1 VGIAHIWAPGTRPAS
16 PVRDDRR
23 EPAAAAGIIG
33 PGRSSHFF
41 PHDDIHAVAGADGAW
56 RFEHMDGT
64 PY

>member
-1 VGIAHIWAPGTRPAS
+1 VTTDA
-16 PVRDDRR
+16 